1 MAQPST
7 TTTEEFD
14 DGWGITRAMYDV
26 VSQNMARIGAI
37 SMQQYLYGDSIPG
50 PNTNTPSPSPVPVP
64 SSVAPAS
71 TTRPAESTHLNA
83 IARLNQAC
91 QRVFGNTD
99 VLRYEFIEENG
110 QKSARYH
117 TMFVPRS

>member
-1 MAQPST
+1 MAQPS

-14 DGWGITRAMYDV
+14 DGWGITQAMYDV

-50 PNTNTPSPSPVPVP
+50 PNTNAPSPPPVPVP
-64 SSVAPAS
+64 SPVAPAS
-71 TTRPAESTHLNA
+71 TARLTESTHLSA

-91 QRVFGNTD
+91 QRAFGTTD

-110 QKSARYH
+110 QKSAQYDS
-117 TMFVPRS
+117 MFVLRS